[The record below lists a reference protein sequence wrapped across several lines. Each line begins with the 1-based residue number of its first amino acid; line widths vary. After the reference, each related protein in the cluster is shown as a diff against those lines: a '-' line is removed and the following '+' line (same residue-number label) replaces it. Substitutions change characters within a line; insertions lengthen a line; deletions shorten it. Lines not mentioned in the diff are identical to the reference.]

1 MDPFKVFTILT
12 FFAGIAVILVA
23 SGFAVLSMVD
33 RVRRKQAE
41 WQQIAHAGTLT
52 GELDELRAR
61 VEDLERRG
69 LASGEVEAQYARVAE
84 LEERLDF
91 TERLL
96 AQRQDVPQLP
106 SHRTPA

>member
-1 MDPFKVFTILT
+1 MDPFKAFTILM
-12 FFAGIAVILVA
+12 FFAGIALILIA
-23 SGFAVLSMVD
+23 SGFAVVGIVD

-41 WQQIAHAGTLT
+41 WLKLAQAGELA
-52 GELDELRAR
+52 GELDDLRAR
-61 VEDLERRG
+61 LEDLERRG
-69 LASGEVEAQYARVAE
+69 FVSGEVEAQQMRVSE